1 MTSIAVVSDSH
12 LSMTNPDG
20 DRQWDAVVAHLT
32 ANPPELVVHA
42 GDIST
47 RGAEGEAD
55 LAHARRQLD
64 RLPVPWVAVPGNHD
78 VGLPQ
83 EDWAITEKRRTR
95 YEEIVGPRFWSAD
108 LGRWRLVGL
117 DAEALASGHRD
128 DEESWAWTAQHLT
141 AGPPTVVVLH
151 RPVAP
156 MYDHEEDAARRYL
169 VVEPR
174 RRLLALLARSSVV
187 AVVSGHLHQWR
198 SGVVAGCRWIWAP
211 STWAA
216 IDDEVQ
222 PVIGQKRT
230 GLVQLDLEAP
240 ELAHLVVPASLEQLV
255 SSHRRRATPA
265 ETSLR

>member
-12 LSMTNPDG
+12 LSMTNPEG
-20 DRQWDAVVAHLT
+20 DRQWDAVVAHVT
-32 ANPPELVVHA
+32 ASPPDLVVHA

-47 RGAEGEAD
+47 RGAEGDAD

-83 EDWAITEKRRTR
+83 EDWAVTEKRRTR
-95 YEEIVGPRFWSAD
+95 YEEIMGPRFWATD
-108 LGRWRLVGL
+108 LGRCRIVGL
-117 DAEALASGHRD
+117 DTEALASGHPA
-128 DEESWAWTAQHLT
+128 DEASWDWTAEHLT
-141 AGPPTVVVLH
+141 GDRPTILVLH
-151 RPVAP
+151 RPLAP
-156 MYDHEEDAARRYL
+156 MFDHEEDAARRYL

-174 RRLLALLARSSVV
+174 RRLLALLAPSPVV

-230 GLVQLDLEAP
+230 GLVEVDLEAP
-240 ELAHLVVPASLEQLV
+240 EQARLVEPPGIEQLT
-255 SSHRRRATPA
+255 SSHRRRAEQA
-265 ETSLR
+265 GTSRR